1 MTGEVE
7 GLVLGQE
14 KRLVQGLVLDGA
26 MHPERH
32 ARALL
37 AVLIDLVVDTQVA
50 AEIVLVQ
57 SMAFHVQVTG
67 LEHGHKR
74 SSLEGE
80 VGSEKC
86 RERGCRR
93 RECGGVMVY

>member
-1 MTGEVE
+1 MAGEVE

-14 KRLVQGLVLDGA
+14 ERLVQGLVLDGA

-37 AVLIDLVVDTQVA
+37 AVLIDLVVDAQVV

-57 SMAFHVQVTG
+57 RMALHVQVSG
-67 LEHGHKR
+67 FEHGHKQL
-74 SSLEGE
+74 SFEGM
-80 VGSEKC
+80 GSRADPGSAPQVSC
-86 RERGCRR
+86 YR
-93 RECGGVMVY
+93 